1 MVLSHVTLRCGVPC
15 ESVENDETRFL
26 PEEGLDQDYQEE
38 MEPAGGVFR
47 AQECLGGGQPASFL
61 DDQVCQELRSA
72 L

>member
-1 MVLSHVTLRCGVPC
+1 M
-15 ESVENDETRFL
+15 ENDETRFL

-38 MEPAGGVFR
+38 MVPAGGVFR